1 MTSYLFFGTAAVVVV
16 DHAVGGRFM
25 SCHCFILRLQFENN
39 NQPEFGCVSNF
50 TATQV
55 DYQMTMI
62 IRIQS
67 DHCQTILT

>member
-1 MTSYLFFGTAAVVVV
+1 
-16 DHAVGGRFM
+16 M